1 MKKIVLS
8 LVCVM
13 SLSFASTSEDKDS
26 MKNEVLKNTITK
38 IEKLKQD
45 LSETTLKEKKDK
57 DKEIERVMKIYDEL
71 SSKYNELDPA
81 KLAFEH
87 LYAIDDQKLTLE
99 DMTNIGNK
107 YYFSDSGNHSTETKA
122 LEWYMKVAE
131 ESSSLNYVIADMHR
145 NGMGVYESDTEA
157 FDWYERMHTSQLL
170 GDKEDSES
178 IALEWWENNPNHPRY
193 EFNTGLI
200 YYNIS
205 ENYKKAL
212 ELFEKAA
219 DKKDTYAQYYL
230 GVMYKNG
237 QGVDKNDNKAKEYFK
252 KSCDNGLEKACN
264 ELKKL
269 K

>member
-71 SSKYNELDPA
+71 SSKYYESDPSI
-81 KLAFEH
+81 LAFKH
-87 LYAIDDQKLTLE
+87 LYAIDDKELTVE
-99 DMTNIGNK
+99 DMLIIGNK
-107 YYFSDSGNHSTETKA
+107 YYFKDTYTDYQKA
-122 LEWYMKVAE
+122 MEWYKKVAE
-131 ESSSLNYVIADMHR
+131 ESYEVDYVIADMYR
-145 NGMGVYESDTEA
+145 MGYGVRYNESEA
-157 FDWYERMHTSQLL
+157 FNWYEKHNGTQIIRNKNILNILNTVL
-170 GDKEDSES
+170 
-178 IALEWWENNPNHPRY
+178 AWWEDNPNHPSY
-193 EFNTGLI
+193 AFNTGYI
-200 YYNIS
+200 YYQGGNFK
-205 ENYKKAL
+205 EAL
-212 ELFEKAA
+212 ELFEKAS
-219 DKKDTYAQYYL
+219 DKKDPYAQYYL
-230 GVMYKNG
+230 GVMHKNG
-237 QGVDKNDNKAKEYFK
+237 QGVDKNDKKAKEYFK
-252 KSCDNGLEKACN
+252 KSCDAKLEKACD

>member
-8 LVCVM
+8 LACAI
-13 SLSFASTSEDKDS
+13 SFSFATTSEDNDSKKTEVAKDII
-26 MKNEVLKNTITK
+26 KKL
-38 IEKLKQD
+38 EKLKQD
-45 LSETTLKEKKDK
+45 TYEVRLQEQKQK

-71 SSKYNELDPA
+71 SSKYYELDPA

-107 YYFSDSGNHSTETKA
+107 YYFSDSTQNSTYTKA
-122 LEWYMKVAE
+122 LEWYKKVAE
-131 ESSSLNYVIADMHR
+131 ESSSLNYVIADMYR
-145 NGMGVYESDTEA
+145 NGMGVYKSDTEA
-157 FDWYERMHTSQLL
+157 FDWYERIEIL
-170 GDKEDSES
+170 GVKEDSES

-212 ELFEKAA
+212 ELFEKA
-219 DKKDTYAQYYL
+219 DNKKDTYAQYYL
-230 GVMYKNG
+230 GVMHKNG
-237 QGVDKNDNKAKEYFK
+237 QGVDKNDKKAKEYFK
-252 KSCDNGLEKACN
+252 KSCDYKILKSCDALK
-264 ELKKL
+264 ELK
-269 K
+269 